1 MYCTSFFDIIIIII
15 LYTVEPCGLSGP
27 SSLKG
32 GEPSSGLNSPQV
44 VPIKYNKGGSFHT
57 MTNSGGQSILDK
69 LSGLEK
75 ENQELK
81 DEIRK
86 QNNALHKVSQDAES
100 RHQEVL
106 SMLSDQAEENR
117 RIFGQSMELTNDFL
131 ALRRGELEYWRTD
144 DKSRRRSDIIKARDE
159 VAHGGQVVA

>member
-1 MYCTSFFDIIIIII
+1 
-15 LYTVEPCGLSGP
+15 
-27 SSLKG
+27 
-32 GEPSSGLNSPQV
+32 
-44 VPIKYNKGGSFHT
+44 

-117 RIFGQSMELTNDFL
+117 RNFEQSMELTNDFL